1 MTKFQNFCPKSYTQS
16 VKKLDFEQEGSPV
29 PQTLLRF
36 IPHRR
41 LNPNTALPGHK
52 VLDSRAIKLLLLLIT
67 ALIESSDEDSAEATF
82 QRTSLLI
89 YPN

>member
-52 VLDSRAIKLLLLLIT
+52 VLDSRATKLLLLLT
-67 ALIESSDEDSAEATF
+67 AALKSLQT
-82 QRTSLLI
+82 RTQLKLPSKGLLC
-89 YPN
+89 